1 MVNNT
6 TNLERIGVKE
16 KPSAWEGYIFKIL
29 AWVNLRKPNKSIGIV
44 RVFLTK
50 ESIEVFQDY

>member
-16 KPSAWEGYIFKIL
+16 KPSTWEGLISMMVFYHISLYVL
-29 AWVNLRKPNKSIGIV
+29 AL
-44 RVFLTK
+44 FL
-50 ESIEVFQDY
+50 SLL